1 MAANDRE
8 WPPKVAEGGVFLALG
23 KVALYQLS
31 YARLRQRYMVSLA
44 GRVSRNQ
51 LFAVQAWPGRPNVFD
66 H

>member
-1 MAANDRE
+1 M
-8 WPPKVAEGGVFLALG
+8 FLALG